1 MAEETAPVPIV
12 GATPVDP
19 DGSGLGPR
27 MSRSHAAARPDT
39 SRYVA
44 FACAAAVLLVG
55 VGFGF
60 VACNNDDVST
70 TGANAPVVPL
80 TSPTTATPTPS
91 SALTRSSAIPTT
103 ATTKPSATTSARPTA
118 TSSGDAEP
126 KPSASATAA
135 AAAKKQPVLVLNSTA
150 ITGLAKR
157 VAADV
162 QQGGWTVTKTTNW
175 KGAKPSV
182 STIYYL
188 PGAKNKASAQLF
200 AKKFDVAQAVK
211 PALPGMTSNL
221 TLVLARDA
229 S

>member
-1 MAEETAPVPIV
+1 MSDQDGGDRPRWEGFPGGVDPVDPNLPGGAPEQPPVDPSADYPTGPVPGWPGPASAPPAAPQFPVQPMAEETAPVPIV

-103 ATTKPSATTSARPTA
+103 APTKPSATTSARP
-118 TSSGDAEP
+118 
-126 KPSASATAA
+126 
-135 AAAKKQPVLVLNSTA
+135 
-150 ITGLAKR
+150 
-157 VAADV
+157 
-162 QQGGWTVTKTTNW
+162 
-175 KGAKPSV
+175 
-182 STIYYL
+182 
-188 PGAKNKASAQLF
+188 
-200 AKKFDVAQAVK
+200 
-211 PALPGMTSNL
+211 
-221 TLVLARDA
+221 
-229 S
+229 